1 MVELVQFREAVQF
14 FQIIFQRICTNPNHA
29 ETSHFLDKDCILLV
43 KRRSKWQ
50 NSPTYARLFI
60 LPPSGFTKTDSAETT
75 KNRGL
80 GVVSN
85 NKLQNTALK

>member
-80 GVVSN
+80 GTSSVE
-85 NKLQNTALK
+85 A